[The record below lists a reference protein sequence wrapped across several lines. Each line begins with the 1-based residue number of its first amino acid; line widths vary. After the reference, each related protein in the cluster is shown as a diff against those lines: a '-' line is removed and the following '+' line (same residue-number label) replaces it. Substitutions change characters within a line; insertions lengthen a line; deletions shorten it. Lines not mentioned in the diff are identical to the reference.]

1 MMANKLIL
9 RTYGTNAFTS
19 LNLKMAILQT
29 KTLPPTAL
37 RRPTSKKVMKL
48 LKVRPMLPL
57 KDVFWLN
64 EEL

>member
-1 MMANKLIL
+1 MANKLIL
-9 RTYGTNAFTS
+9 RTYGTNSFTS

-29 KTLPPTAL
+29 KRLPPTAL

-48 LKVRPMLPL
+48 LKVRQMLPL